1 MHSKNFHAVV
11 VIVIAAAAVV
21 GSYHLAMQIVGVI
34 TPSLL
39 LPLVLELVIKAYGI
53 GEPTEEYPY
62 ALPAP
67 QATLMAEVFVS
78 IFIYIYMKMYI
89 RSVCVF

>member
-1 MHSKNFHAVV
+1 
-11 VIVIAAAAVV
+11 
-21 GSYHLAMQIVGVI
+21 MQIIGVI

-39 LPLVLELVIKAYGI
+39 LPIVLELVIKAYGI

-67 QATLMAEVFVS
+67 QATLMAEVCDVYS
-78 IFIYIYMKMYI
+78 
-89 RSVCVF
+89 